1 VTQTSLLDAQVSV
14 LTAREQLAASNA
26 QLRQDTA
33 ALFKAIGGGW
43 EEPVATPT
51 G

>member
-1 VTQTSLLDAQVSV
+1 MAQNSLLDAQVTILS
-14 LTAREQLAASNA
+14 AREQLAGSDA

-43 EEPVATPT
+43 AASAN

>member
-1 VTQTSLLDAQVSV
+1 V
-14 LTAREQLAASNA
+14 LRARENLAASDA

-43 EEPVATPT
+43 ADSAPVTPAKN